1 MFHAEKVFIFTKQQR
16 LQSLNEILTN
26 TYRNQSNYSIICV
39 TLNTELNTV
48 DKRRFGA
55 QTAV

>member
-1 MFHAEKVFIFTKQQR
+1 MPKLEPCILSDKGSSTKR
-16 LQSLNEILTN
+16 REAA
-26 TYRNQSNYSIICV
+26 SNYSIICV